1 MSLELLN
8 TIGTMITVIIIATAA
23 IAALVQLKHLRAN
36 NQINAMI
43 AIGGE
48 FEAQHFRDSLDLVR
62 RRLGQ
67 ALELPLFRE
76 LVASVVYAEPPPDVD
91 SETKEVRRAAILI
104 GNSYE
109 ELGILMKHGVVDE
122 TMFLDRYS
130 RNIRGT
136 WRLLAPFIGF
146 MRKVAVDPAIYENF
160 ELLVVR
166 AEDFDRSHP
175 SVYPAGVRRLDVD
188 SSWPIPPRVVKP
200 APSESPA

>member
-1 MSLELLN
+1 MPLELLN
-8 TIGTMITVIIIATAA
+8 TIGTLVTVIIVATAA
-23 IAALVQLKHLRAN
+23 IAALVQLRHLRAS
-36 NQINAMI
+36 NQINAML
-43 AIGGE
+43 AIGAE
-48 FEAQHFRDSLDLVR
+48 FEAQHFRDSLDLLR

-76 LVASVVYAEPPPDVD
+76 LVASVIYAEPPPDVD
-91 SETKEVRRAAILI
+91 SETKEVRRAAILV

-146 MRKVAVDPAIYENF
+146 MRKVAADPAIYENF

-166 AEDFDRSHP
+166 AEEFDRAHP
-175 SVYPAGVRRLDVD
+175 SAYPAGVRRLDLD
-188 SSWPIPPRVVKP
+188 SSWPIPPHIAKP
-200 APSESPA
+200 APSEGSA